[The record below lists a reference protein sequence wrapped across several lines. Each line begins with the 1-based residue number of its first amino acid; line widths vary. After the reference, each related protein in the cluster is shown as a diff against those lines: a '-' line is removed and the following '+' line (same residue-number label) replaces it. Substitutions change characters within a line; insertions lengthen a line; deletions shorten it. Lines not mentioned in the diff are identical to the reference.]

1 MTQAFTSPLP
11 KVTLTKGF
19 GSDAF
24 DNAMA
29 TARTCYNSKIITAE
43 DVRKDEKSIALRD
56 RIGQETYEAGH
67 HTTIQHAT
75 FQFTLEHV
83 SRQAIWSFLHSHP
96 FYNSE
101 QVSQRYVEV
110 KPGNVVVPALA
121 EPLAAQ
127 YRAAVEEAMGAYQR
141 LIAVLTPK
149 VSEEFF
155 RIFPARRRAPD
166 RWVLGLKKKAQEI
179 ARYVLPIGTF
189 AHLYHTVSGLTLH
202 RYHRLCQQLDVPT
215 EARLIV
221 EGMVSEVE
229 KVDPLFFRNIED
241 ALPIE
246 ATIEYRSLKELGRLK
261 ASGTARA
268 YLREF
273 DDSLGS
279 ARSRLVDYK
288 VNAPQSVAQG
298 VRDVLGATKAELSD
312 EAALRKVLSP
322 KENPY
327 FGESLVLTTVSKL
340 TRALSH
346 AHYTF
351 QKKLSHTADSQDQRH
366 RMTPASRPV
375 LHAQFVPGQVDV
387 VLPELI
393 ESVPQARELYEK
405 TMKMIWRT
413 IETLLDGGVSEE
425 MALYLLPNAFPIRF
439 LESGDLLHLH
449 HKWVHRLCYTAQE
462 EIWRASIEETQ
473 AVQKVHPQLGQY
485 IHAPCMLRKQAGITP
500 FCPEGPRYCGVP
512 VWKTPLEEFQR
523 LI

>member
-1 MTQAFTSPLP
+1 MSAPFTSPLP
-11 KVTLTKGF
+11 KVTLVKGF

-29 TARTCYNSKIITAE
+29 TARTCYNSRIITAE
-43 DVRKDEKSIALRD
+43 DVRKDEKAIELRD

-75 FQFTLEHV
+75 FQFTLENV

-110 KPGNVVVPALA
+110 KPGNVVMPALPEA
-121 EPLAAQ
+121 QAAL

-141 LIAVLTPK
+141 LISLLTPK

-155 RIFPARRRAPD
+155 RIFPARKRAPD
-166 RWVLGLKKKAQEI
+166 RWVLGLKKKAQEV

-189 AHLYHTVSGLTLH
+189 AHLYHTISGLTLH
-202 RYHRLCQQLDVPT
+202 RYHRLAQQMDVPT
-215 EARLIV
+215 ETRLIV
-221 EGMVSEVE
+221 QAMVDEVTRI
-229 KVDPLFFRNIED
+229 DPLFFRNIED
-241 ALPIE
+241 VLPLE
-246 ATIEYRSLKELGRLK
+246 DTVEYRALQQLGRLK
-261 ASGTARA
+261 AGGAAKA

-273 DDSLGS
+273 DESLGKL
-279 ARSRLVDYK
+279 RSRLVDYK
-288 VNAPQSVAQG
+288 VNAQESVAQG
-298 VRDVLGATKAELSD
+298 VRDVLGATKAELPD

-375 LHAQFVPGQVDV
+375 LHTQFLPGEVDV
-387 VLPELI
+387 IVPELI
-393 ESVPQARELYEK
+393 EAVPEAHALYEK
-405 TMKMIWRT
+405 TMRSLWRT
-413 IETLLDGGVSEE
+413 IETLLDAGVSEE
-425 MALYLLPNAFPIRF
+425 MALYLLPNAFPVRF

-462 EIWRASIEETQ
+462 EIWRASVEETQ
-473 AVQKVHPQLGQY
+473 QVKRVHPMLAQY
-485 IHAPCMLRKQAGITP
+485 IHAPCTLRKQAGITP

-512 VWKTPLEEFQR
+512 VWKMELEEFQR